1 MDLGEVKGAFRGSI
15 PTTLEAAILR
25 TTASCG
31 THSTSQGIYKASVGV
46 GCGGAALRWFPLTT
60 LGAVLFTAKTKRESR
75 EG

>member
-31 THSTSQGIYKASVGV
+31 TYSTSQGIYSDKKGV
-46 GCGGAALRWFPLTT
+46 GRGGMWWRCSEMVSTHHPWRCPFHCEN
-60 LGAVLFTAKTKRESR
+60 GA
-75 EG
+75 

>member
-31 THSTSQGIYKASVGV
+31 THSTSQGIYSDKKGV

-60 LGAVLFTAKTKRESR
+60 LGAVLFTAKRESR
-75 EG
+75 ER